1 MKRFTMSSNQGE
13 LKPSHYD
20 IVNDYISQAKQKA
33 AQHYMLTIARDGE
46 SPVRSIYFYDNAVD
60 AAKGY
65 EAYQDWGFA
74 KDYLT
79 VELYEPTGKIH
90 SKILRR
96 PRGGECTFER
106 AQYYQVSDIINIL
119 KPKVDEEAFNYLA
132 YEFAKLFSKDNQRFN
147 PERFLETLGYTG
159 EINDRSI

>member
-1 MKRFTMSSNQGE
+1 MNSELNNAHLNIVAEYVEKSKRKE
-13 LKPSHYD
+13 VD
-20 IVNDYISQAKQKA
+20 
-33 AQHYMLTIARDGE
+33 HYMLTIARDGE
-46 SPVRSIYFYDNAVD
+46 QPVRSIYFYGTALE

-79 VELYEPTGKIH
+79 VELYEPNGQIH
-90 SKILRR
+90 SKVLRR
-96 PRGGECTFER
+96 PRGGECVFER
-106 AQYYQVSDIINIL
+106 VQYYQISDILNAT
-119 KPKVDEEAFNYLA
+119 KPKVDEETFNYLA

-159 EINDRSI
+159 EINDRHI

>member
-1 MKRFTMSSNQGE
+1 MSSE
-13 LKPSHYD
+13 LNNLHLDMVS
-20 IVNDYISQAKQKA
+20 DYKQKA
-33 AQHYMLTIARDGE
+33 QQKQVDHYMLTISRDGE
-46 SPVRSIYFYDNAVD
+46 QPVRSIYFYGTALE

-79 VELYEPTGKIH
+79 VELYEPNGQVH

-96 PRGGECTFER
+96 PRGGECVFER
-106 AQYYQVSDIINIL
+106 AQYYQISDILNAT
-119 KPKVDEEAFNYLA
+119 KPKIDEDTFNYLA

-147 PERFLETLGYTG
+147 PERLLSERGYTG
-159 EINDRSI
+159 EINDRHV